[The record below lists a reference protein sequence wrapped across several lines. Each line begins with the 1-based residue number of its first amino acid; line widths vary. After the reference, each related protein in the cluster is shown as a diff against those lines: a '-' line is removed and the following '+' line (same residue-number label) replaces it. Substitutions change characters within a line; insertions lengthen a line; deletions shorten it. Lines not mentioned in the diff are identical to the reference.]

1 MNIYIYIYL
10 CIFLIFCRLTFNLKF
25 QSEREEELQERL
37 TENDRIFVA
46 ELYPYKSFLKS
57 KIWISTSKKES
68 KDGKKGPK
76 IEKRIQILY

>member
-1 MNIYIYIYL
+1 M
-10 CIFLIFCRLTFNLKF
+10 
-25 QSEREEELQERL
+25 QERL

-76 IEKRIQILY
+76 IEKRIQILYWKMVWKTGDRLEENS